1 MALDY
6 GIALNMEPIAFVA
19 ASAEEAV
26 AQIRARLGPEA
37 VVLHVRPLPAN
48 GLARLWQKPMIE
60 VLAHR
65 PQTPPGEAAPVSQ
78 ALEEFRQRLD
88 QIEQQVKTPP
98 GKAEAGTVLLPE
110 FTAEV
115 AELDTNGWRL
125 GEVLQKTGLQPLY
138 AQRVL
143 DQVRRRHGD
152 NAPASLR
159 EEIGLARAFL
169 AAAWRPA
176 QASPAHSLH
185 AVIGPSG
192 SGKTTCLCKWLTQ
205 AALVEGRL
213 ARVWRLDGATANMA
227 ESLTVYCEILH
238 VPSERSWV
246 TGGGNIAED
255 IGFIDLP
262 GVDWRKAEAIQ
273 ELAGRFRQF
282 GAPRL
287 HLALNGAYDISVTLA
302 QVRAFAPLPVE
313 DLIITHLDEEPRWG
327 KLWNLVLGGHL
338 PLRYLSTGQN
348 IPGDICTASAEA
360 ILDHQFPVS
369 RGVEKLVATNQR
381 KAL

>member
-1 MALDY
+1 MGDFGDRLQT
-6 GIALNMEPIAFVA
+6 ALNTEPIAFVA

-65 PQTPPGEAAPVSQ
+65 PQTAPAEAAPVSQ

-88 QIEQQVKTPP
+88 QIEQHVKTPP
-98 GKAEAGTVLLPE
+98 AKTQPDAAALPE
-110 FTAEV
+110 FTAPV

-125 GEVLQKTGLQPLY
+125 GEVLQRTGLQPLH

-143 DQVRRRHGD
+143 DQARREHGD
-152 NAPASLR
+152 KPPPTLAG
-159 EEIGLARAFL
+159 EIELARGIL

-185 AVIGPSG
+185 AVIGPAG

-238 VPSERSWV
+238 VPSERSW
-246 TGGGNIAED
+246 GGAGGEIAED

-262 GVDWRKAEAIQ
+262 GVDWRQPGAMQ
-273 ELAGRFRQF
+273 ELAERLKQF

-287 HLALNGAYDISVTLA
+287 HLALNGAYDIAVTLA
-302 QVRAFAPLPVE
+302 QARAFAQLPVE
-313 DLIITHLDEEPRWG
+313 DLIITHLDEETRWG
-327 KLWNLVLGGHL
+327 KLWNLALGAEL

-348 IPGDICTASAEA
+348 IPGDICTASAEI
-360 ILDHQFPVS
+360 ILERQFPRS
-369 RGVEKLVATNQR
+369 R
-381 KAL
+381 

>member
-1 MALDY
+1 
-6 GIALNMEPIAFVA
+6 MEPIAFVA

-65 PQTPPGEAAPVSQ
+65 PEAPPAEAAPVSL
-78 ALEEFRQRLD
+78 ALEEFRQRLH
-88 QIEQQVKTPP
+88 QIEQHVKTPP
-98 GKAEAGTVLLPE
+98 PSPELATVPLPE
-110 FTAEV
+110 NTASL
-115 AELDTNGWRL
+115 AALDTNGWRL
-125 GEVLQKTGLQPLY
+125 GEVLQRSGLQPLH

-143 DQVRRRHGD
+143 DQVRREHGD
-152 NAPASLR
+152 TPPPSLGG
-159 EEIGLARAFL
+159 EISLARGVL
-169 AAAWRPA
+169 AEGWRTA
-176 QASPAHSLH
+176 EASPAHSLH
-185 AVIGPSG
+185 AVIGPAG

-238 VPSERSWV
+238 VPSERSWGDV
-246 TGGGNIAED
+246 SGEIAED

-262 GVDWRKAEAIQ
+262 GVDWRKPEAIRD
-273 ELAGRFRQF
+273 LGDRLKKM

-313 DLIITHLDEEPRWG
+313 DLIITHLDEETRWG
-327 KLWNLVLGGHL
+327 KLWNLVLAGHP
-338 PLRYLSTGQN
+338 PLRYLCTGQN

-360 ILDHQFPVS
+360 ILDRQFPPG
-369 RGVEKLVATNQR
+369 RGP
-381 KAL
+381 